1 MTRKSPPVLA
11 GLLGSIKKEDR
22 PVAFVLAGHN
32 GSGKSTLW
40 HDRLAPIT
48 QMPLINA
55 DRLIMSI
62 LPEGPL
68 PPWASALRDGDA
80 RWQKLAQDGVAAF
93 QGLVTDR
100 KMAFAVETVFSHWK
114 VRSDGTVES
123 KIDSITSLQ
132 ARGYFVVLVF
142 VGLASVDASILR
154 VAARKAKGGHDVPR
168 IKLIERFPRTQ
179 KAVGAAAP
187 LADMTLMF
195 DNSLDP
201 KRAFS
206 LARVQQ
212 GHRVL
217 YDCRDPA
224 CAATPAVRAVGRA
237 WLDKVCGRWPAAK
250 EPS

>member
-1 MTRKSPPVLA
+1 MSKEKPPELFE
-11 GLLGSIKKEDR
+11 LLRSIKKIDR
-22 PVAFVLAGHN
+22 PIAFVLAGHN

-40 HDRLAPIT
+40 HDRLAPIV

-62 LPEGPL
+62 LPEPGKDGHL
-68 PPWASALRDGDA
+68 IAWASRLRDQDS

-114 VRSDGTVES
+114 PRPDGSIES
-123 KIDSITSLQ
+123 KVDTILSLQ
-132 ARGYFVVLVF
+132 EKGYFVVLVF
-142 VGLASVDASILR
+142 VGLATVNASIMR
-154 VAARKAKGGHDVPR
+154 VAFRKSKGGHDVPR
-168 IKLIERFPRTQ
+168 QKLVARFPRTQ

-206 LARVQQ
+206 LARVQ
-212 GHRVL
+212 RANDVL
-217 YDCRDPA
+217 YDCRDDTYAVPRHVRQV
-224 CAATPAVRAVGRA
+224 AAP
-237 WLDKVCGRWPAAK
+237 WLERVSGAFDG
-250 EPS
+250 